1 MYGTSMACPHVSG
14 VAALGLA
21 YATKLGKKFTVKEFK
36 SLLLSSVNDI
46 DSGLLGAV
54 KDYGEGTTVVAPQP
68 GVYKGKMGTGAVD
81 AWRFMMNIEGT
92 PCSEAVC
99 GKSQGIDLSKWFGAS
114 SSQLTYGKLEYSEED
129 MKSLGLKEAPYINR
143 GKLYLH
149 PTKCGSMKI
158 KINAVGGGSRVGDDS
173 AMGGMAFSRTVSIIV
188 RTHRSGNG
196 GWL

>member
-1 MYGTSMACPHVSG
+1 MRDGIRPGLSSVVLYELWRGMQYRGSGRGTISEAGFAEVMGALHTAYRKYDSGYGYMYGTSMACPHVSG

-21 YATKLGKKFTVKEFK
+21 YATKLGKRFTVKEFK

-99 GKSQGIDLSKWFGAS
+99 GKSQGIDLSEWFGAS
-114 SSQLTYGKLEYSEED
+114 SSQLTYGNWNIPRK
-129 MKSLGLKEAPYINR
+129 I
-143 GKLYLH
+143 
-149 PTKCGSMKI
+149 CG
-158 KINAVGGGSRVGDDS
+158 AW
-173 AMGGMAFSRTVSIIV
+173 A
-188 RTHRSGNG
+188 
-196 GWL
+196 